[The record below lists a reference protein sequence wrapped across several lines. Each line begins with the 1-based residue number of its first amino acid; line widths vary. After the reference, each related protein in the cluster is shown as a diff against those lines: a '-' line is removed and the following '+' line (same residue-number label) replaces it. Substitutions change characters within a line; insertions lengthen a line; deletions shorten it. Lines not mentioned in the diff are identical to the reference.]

1 MSEKENSINIGG
13 ENIVD
18 DIVLGNLAASKR
30 SIADLLSQKIKTEVD
45 KKKIQ
50 LEKELKQLKNLEL
63 EAKIKVS
70 STEYMLDMVS
80 K

>member
-30 SIADLLSQKIKTEVD
+30 SIADLLSQKIKTEVGEYKQNFASTIFAETETED
-45 KKKIQ
+45 K
-50 LEKELKQLKNLEL
+50 E
-63 EAKIKVS
+63 
-70 STEYMLDMVS
+70 T
-80 K
+80 

>member
-30 SIADLLSQKIKTEVD
+30 SIADLLSQKIKTEVG
-45 KKKIQ
+45 
-50 LEKELKQLKNLEL
+50 
-63 EAKIKVS
+63 
-70 STEYMLDMVS
+70 EYN
-80 K
+80 